1 MTNGTPTMTKRAIK
15 AIGQNRPPGFTLTCP
30 CCGEGPDGDSRGVA
44 VTLDLSDLATC
55 HCPSCD
61 EDFAVSTAI
70 KKFSDR
76 LAAWQTVARWIESA
90 AEVLDAASPIE

>member
-15 AIGQNRPPGFTLTCP
+15 AIGQNRAPGFVLTCP
-30 CCGEGPDGDSRGVA
+30 CCGEADVA

-61 EDFAVSTAI
+61 EDFSVSTAV
-70 KKFSDR
+70 KKFADR
-76 LAAWQTVARWIESA
+76 LAQWQAIARWIESA
-90 AEVLDAASPIE
+90 AEVLDQASPIE

>member
-1 MTNGTPTMTKRAIK
+1 MSTETPTMTKRAHK
-15 AIGQNRPPGFTLTCP
+15 AIEQKRAPGFVLACP
-30 CCGEGPDGDSRGVA
+30 CCSETEVAA

-76 LAAWQTVARWIESA
+76 LAAWQAVARWIESA
-90 AEVLDAASPIE
+90 AEVLDATSPIE